1 MTGDMDG
8 DPHGDDMRRWL
19 DSALSGE
26 PPLSIDRAE
35 ILRQGRRKLRNRKL
49 FQAGGAMAG
58 AVVVVVGAVLVGGLV
73 TKNTT
78 VPPAAEQTRSTPLT
92 QDSPTSR
99 TTSPTPS
106 STLLTASPSTTVKL
120 PRPDTDEAASRLT
133 SVVTQTGV
141 LPSGFVLEPVTGA
154 RSPSFSRT
162 RASAY
167 EMRAD
172 LYTSDGSGLLWL
184 TVERDY
190 NRPSCEDILASAV
203 RCEVREEYDIP
214 MAIGTEQLSGGE
226 VRMVVRAARPEGC
239 LVTVTASNL
248 TSVELKASQ
257 PAKPS
262 SPPLTEST
270 MIKLAAL
277 PNLTVG

>member
-8 DPHGDDMRRWL
+8 DPHGDEMRRWL

-49 FQAGGAMAG
+49 FQAGGAMTG
-58 AVVVVVGAVLVGGLV
+58 AVVVVVGAVLVSGLV
-73 TKNTT
+73 TKNPT
-78 VPPAAEQTRSTPLT
+78 VPPAAQQTASAPATQHSTTRS
-92 QDSPTSR
+92 SA
-99 TTSPTPS
+99 PS
-106 STLLTASPSTTVKL
+106 SPSTTRTSTRSDK
-120 PRPDTDEAASRLT
+120 DEAASRLT
-133 SVVTQTGV
+133 SVVTQPGV

-167 EMRAD
+167 EMQAD
-172 LYTSDGSGLLWL
+172 LYTRDGSGLLWL

-190 NRPSCEDILASAV
+190 DRPSCDDIAAKV
-203 RCEVREEYDIP
+203 VHCEVREEYDIP
-214 MAIGTEQLSGGE
+214 MAIGLEELSNGE
-226 VRMVVRAARPEGC
+226 TRVVVRAARPEGC

-248 TSVELKASQ
+248 TSVEMKTGGQ
-257 PAKPS
+257 PPKPS
-262 SPPLTEST
+262 TPPLTEST

-277 PNLTVG
+277 PDLTVG